1 MSSNERLSNEPLS
14 WRKIA
19 LNDQRLKRAF
29 ALRQQSLIANR
40 RGITNL
46 LLRISDDDLR
56 GSPLRCELRV
66 FTCYISARR
75 QDRQVLGRYTKEYWM
90 GEKRKLLPARRL
102 ISI

>member
-1 MSSNERLSNEPLS
+1 MSSNERLSNERLS

-46 LLRISDDDLR
+46 LLQKIR
-56 GSPLRCELRV
+56 
-66 FTCYISARR
+66 
-75 QDRQVLGRYTKEYWM
+75 
-90 GEKRKLLPARRL
+90 
-102 ISI
+102 